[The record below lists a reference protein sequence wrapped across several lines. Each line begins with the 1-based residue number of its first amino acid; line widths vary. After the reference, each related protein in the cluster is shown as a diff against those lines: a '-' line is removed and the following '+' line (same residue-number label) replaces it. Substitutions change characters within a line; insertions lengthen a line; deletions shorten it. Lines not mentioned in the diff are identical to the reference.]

1 MEIKRTN
8 FITKFSKPLFI
19 IFIQLFFIGNGFAQW
34 RTSEADNIGSDII
47 ISYEVLYEKELTLEE
62 KNSAEYIK
70 EINIALNK
78 DILIER
84 KIGNKIATTNNYT
97 LYNYKTLKTYN
108 CYNSVSSKIAIENN
122 FTEPSIPVEL
132 IPNATPKSIF
142 GYPCER
148 GLVSINNLPKEVIYT
163 KKIGLRYCKG
173 LNIDGFLLECPGFNK
188 KLGYYTVKAKKITY
202 NNNLQESFFSLAGFT
217 VQKKEELS
225 KISKEREEK
234 LKTERSRIIG
244 TKAPNIKETS
254 MKNKLIDSK
263 KLLGTIIVY
272 NFWFTTCAP
281 CKAEIPKLN
290 QLREKYKDKNI
301 QFVAIG
307 LDPAYKINE
316 FTQKTPLNYD
326 IIAEGRWIAEKFDI
340 SSYPTNLIVDGKG
353 IIQFYEVGYKSDIL
367 ERMSYEIEKNLAQ

>member
-34 RTSEADNIGSDII
+34 RTSEANNISSDII

-62 KNSAEYIK
+62 KNSPEYIK

-97 LYNYKTLKTYN
+97 LYNYKTLKAYN

-122 FTEPSIPVEL
+122 FTEPSVPVEL

-234 LKTERSRIIG
+234 LKTERSQIIG

-263 KLLGTIIVY
+263 KLLETIIVY
-272 NFWFTTCAP
+272 NFWFTTCVP

-316 FTQKTPLNYD
+316 FTQKIPLNYD
-326 IIAEGRWIAEKFDI
+326 IIAEGRWIADKFDI

-367 ERMSYEIEKNLAQ
+367 ERMSYEIEKQLTQ